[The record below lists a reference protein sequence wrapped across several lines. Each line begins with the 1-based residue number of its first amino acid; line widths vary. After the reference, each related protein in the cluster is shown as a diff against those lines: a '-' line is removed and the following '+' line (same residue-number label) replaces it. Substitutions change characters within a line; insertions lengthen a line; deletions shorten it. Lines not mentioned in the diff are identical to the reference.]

1 VHVRLISSEQN
12 VTSIEAAARSGGEIE
27 RLHGGVNF
35 LERDRR
41 WRVEEV
47 R

>member
-1 VHVRLISSEQN
+1 MSQALRLQQGLGVRRASTGS
-12 VTSIEAAARSGGEIE
+12 EIE